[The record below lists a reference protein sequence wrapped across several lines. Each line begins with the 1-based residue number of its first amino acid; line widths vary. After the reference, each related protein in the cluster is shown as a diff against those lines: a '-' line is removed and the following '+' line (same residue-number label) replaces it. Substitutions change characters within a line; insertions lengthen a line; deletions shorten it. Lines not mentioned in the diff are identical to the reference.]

1 MKQRTTGFTLIEL
14 LVVISIIAI
23 LAALLLPALAR
34 AKAKARRVVCVNN
47 LKQTSLG
54 FHLWADDS
62 GDKLPWNV
70 SPDMGGCAGST
81 EASQCYQP
89 VSNSIV
95 TPKVLKCPA
104 DTKVTQSTSWSDYS
118 VKGPKCTSYF
128 AGICFT
134 LVAPGAPL
142 IGDRNI
148 EGGELDAC
156 VNAGDAIGSSLQ
168 GANWLPGA
176 HGLLGNVALMD
187 GSCQPWKQA
196 DLLAFVASCSNSVSS
211 ASRCSTRHLQIPCP
225 DCFISARP

>member
-14 LVVISIIAI
+14 LVVIGIIAI
-23 LAALLLPALAR
+23 LAALLLPALAG
-34 AKAKARRVVCVNN
+34 AKAKARRTACLSN
-47 LKQTSLG
+47 LRQASLG

-70 SPDMGGCAGST
+70 SPDMGGCSGNT

-89 VSNSIV
+89 VSNSVV

-104 DTKVTQSTSWSDYS
+104 DTGVTESTSWADYS

-134 LVAPGAPL
+134 LAAQGAPL
-142 IGDRNI
+142 AGDRNI
-148 EGGELDAC
+148 CRGNLDDC
-156 VNAGDAIGSSLQ
+156 INAGNAIASSLQ

-176 HGLLGNVALMD
+176 HGSVGNVALMD
-187 GSCQPWKQA
+187 GSCQVWKQA
-196 DLLAFVASCSNSVSS
+196 DLLAFVASCSNSVSPAS
-211 ASRCSTRHLQIPCP
+211 ACVTRHLQIPCP
-225 DCFISARP
+225 SCFIATGP